1 MSRSRRQ
8 GFTVIECCAAAAM
21 LLATLTVVV
30 GLLSTVARQRQT
42 ARWHARALLETDNIL
57 ERLTA
62 EPYAELTSERVEAMN
77 LDSQIAERLPQGAVE
92 VRIDEEAGP
101 PERKRIAVEIT
112 WRHPRSD
119 QQQRYRLATWIY
131 AQEGQP

>member
-21 LLATLTVVV
+21 LLATITVVV
-30 GLLSTVARQRQT
+30 SLLSTVARQRQT
-42 ARWHARALLETDNIL
+42 AHWQAQALLEADNLL

-77 LDSQIAERLPQGAVE
+77 LDSQIAERLPQGAVD
-92 VRIDEEAGP
+92 VRLDEQAGP
-101 PERKRIAVEIT
+101 PERKRIAVEIF

-119 QQQRYRLATWIY
+119 QQQRHRLATWIY
-131 AQEGQP
+131 APENHP